1 MHHWQEIINTES
13 DIRRILG
20 EPTQSQQTKCIDHID
35 KHCRAWIERSPF
47 VVVCSADA
55 SGAMDVS
62 PKGDPPGFVRVLDDR
77 TLIVPDRRG
86 NRRADTFLNVLQN
99 PNVALIFLMPR
110 RGETLRVSG
119 KARIVRDDVLLA
131 GMVMGGKKPDLAL
144 EITVSQAMFH
154 CGKSMIRSKLWNP
167 EQWPAIEG
175 LPSYAQA
182 LADQSITSE
191 TIEEMEFKT
200 ANFEQRGTLY

>member
-1 MHHWQEIINTES
+1 MHQWQEIINTES
-13 DIRRILG
+13 DVRRILG

-35 KHCRAWIERSPF
+35 KHCRAWIERCPF
-47 VVVCSADA
+47 IVVCSADA
-55 SGAMDVS
+55 SGTMDVS

-77 TLIVPDRRG
+77 TLIMPDRRG

-99 PNVALIFLMPR
+99 PHVALIFLMPR

-131 GMVMGGKKPDLAL
+131 EMVMGGKKPDLAL
-144 EITVSQAMFH
+144 EITVFQAMFH

-167 EQWPAIEG
+167 EQWPAVEG

-182 LADQSITSE
+182 LADQSTTTE
-191 TIEEMEFKT
+191 TIEEMEFKIG
-200 ANFEQRGTLY
+200 NFEQRGTLY